1 VEHRGKV
8 VPYVEATLDD
18 IALANRLA
26 HRVLGRSLDELA
38 PQTRL
43 LLMLLDRMVSEG
55 CEREHTTRRDFR
67 FSRRAVR
74 EYTRWSLTQV
84 HVQMSRLLEYE
95 YVIQHRGGRGQ
106 SFEYELVYN
115 GEGQAGEPFLAGL
128 IDVEA
133 LAQAPA
139 LEAPATTG
147 TYPPSE
153 ATYPGRF
160 RPDSASI
167 PWGITVSK
175 SAPVLDETAKT
186 PPAPEDTH
194 RREDT
199 QEPRRSTKWPTA
211 AAAPLRP

>member
-1 VEHRGKV
+1 
-8 VPYVEATLDD
+8 
-18 IALANRLA
+18 
-26 HRVLGRSLDELA
+26 
-38 PQTRL
+38 
-43 LLMLLDRMVSEG
+43 ML
-55 CEREHTTRRDFR
+55 
-67 FSRRAVR
+67 
-74 EYTRWSLTQV
+74 
-84 HVQMSRLLEYE
+84 
-95 YVIQHRGGRGQ
+95 I
-106 SFEYELVYN
+106 YN

-153 ATYPGRF
+153 ASYPGRF
-160 RPDSASI
+160 RPDPASI

-186 PPAPEDTH
+186 APAPEDTH

-199 QEPRRSTKWPTA
+199 QKDRIVPIGERRALLQALDAEPEEDQD
-211 AAAPLRP
+211 